1 MREIS
6 KESMTTDRLDIIEII
21 EIIDPV
27 KFTVILVGT
36 RAGYV
41 WSHDIPFSRLPC
53 VDEVQI
59 CPT

>member
-1 MREIS
+1 
-6 KESMTTDRLDIIEII
+6 MTTDRLDIIEII